1 MSRDSDPEVHAQ
13 PGVDLVFIWHHHQP
27 DYRHPRDGRA
37 LLPWVRLHATKDYLD
52 MALHLQRHPG
62 IKSTFNFAPSL
73 LEQLDD
79 ALAGKSDA
87 LFDLLAMEPARLN
100 ADQRAELQRRA
111 RMAPPWARQRWPRY
125 ADLCEQLRGPAVA
138 DDAALLRLCVYF
150 LLAWTDPLL
159 LEDPPALAAIAAAEE
174 SRATLAD
181 RAAMLAWHRELWARV
196 LPAYRALADSGQI
209 ELTCSPAFHPILP
222 LLIDVTHAKRARP
235 DLPVASE
242 EFIAPEDARWQIERG
257 RARHA
262 QAFGVPPQGMWPSE
276 GSVSPEAAEI
286 LASAGVRWVGTDEE
300 VLWRSLPGRGRGKH
314 ELYQP
319 WVLPTSGGELA
330 FFFRDHEISDLIG
343 FVYSRWA
350 PQDAA
355 ADLVSR
361 LRRIAADHGG
371 SLVRP
376 VVSVILDGE
385 NCWEHYADDGRPFL
399 EALYSALEAAHD
411 IRTVTPAQLLAEGRG
426 SGRLEHLHSGSWID
440 GDFHIWSGHAEK
452 NRAWDLL
459 ARARKALVQS
469 GATRVTHSGAW
480 DALGAAEGSDWF
492 WWFGDDNFTADKLL
506 FDSLFR
512 AHLQAVYERA
522 ELPVPGAL
530 ALPIVAPGRGQAP
543 HVAPAE
549 MVRPTVDGRL
559 SHFYEWAGAGRWS
572 LLGGGSMH
580 RVSEPLVETLHYGF
594 DESTFHLRLD
604 FLQGVAPGEAVSLG
618 IESLLGTPMVLRIAH
633 LAAGA
638 DLAVTVANGESAPGA
653 RAALA
658 EILEVSIPFAALGVT
673 AGEKLEML
681 FHLQRG
687 SERLESLPPGQP
699 LRLVVPGPDW
709 AATNWSA

>member
-1 MSRDSDPEVHAQ
+1 MSRESHPEVHAQ

-52 MALHLQRHPG
+52 MALHLERHPRV
-62 IKSTFNFAPSL
+62 KATFNFAPSL

-79 ALAGKSDA
+79 AIAQRPDA
-87 LFDLLAMEPARLN
+87 LFDLLAMQPASLGQ
-100 ADQRAELQRRA
+100 AQRAELQRRA

-125 ADLCEQLRGPAVA
+125 AELCEHLRAPVVA
-138 DDAALLRLCVYF
+138 SDADLLRLCVYF
-150 LLAWTDPLL
+150 LLSWTDPLL
-159 LEDPPALAAIAAAEE
+159 LEEPPALAAIAAAEE
-174 SRATLAD
+174 SRATVAD
-181 RAAMLAWHRELWARV
+181 RAALLAWHHELWARV
-196 LPAYRALADSGQI
+196 LPAYRALAARGQI

-222 LLIDVTHAKRARP
+222 LLVDVTHAKRARP
-235 DLPVASE
+235 DLPVPSE

-262 QAFGVPPQGMWPSE
+262 QAFGALPQGMWPSE
-276 GSVSPEAAEI
+276 GSVSPEAAAL
-286 LASAGVRWVGTDEE
+286 LAGAGVRWVGTDEA
-300 VLWRSLPGRGRGKH
+300 VLWRSLQHGAPRRAQ
-314 ELYQP
+314 LYQP
-319 WVLPTSGGELA
+319 WVLPTTAGELA

-350 PQDAA
+350 PHDAA
-355 ADLVSR
+355 ADLVYR
-361 LRRIAADHGG
+361 LRRIAAEHGG
-371 SLVRP
+371 AGERP

-399 EALYSALEAAHD
+399 EALYSALDAAPD
-411 IRTVTPAQLLAEGRG
+411 IRTVTPGELLAQGRRA
-426 SGRLEHLHSGSWID
+426 GRLERLHSGSWID
-440 GDFHIWSGHAEK
+440 GDFHIWAGHAEK

-469 GATRVTHSGAW
+469 GATHVTHSAAW

-530 ALPIVAPGRGQAP
+530 ALPIVAPGRGAAP
-543 HVAPAE
+543 HVEPAE
-549 MVRPTVDGRL
+549 LMHPAIDGHV

-594 DESTFHLRLD
+594 DEKEFHLRLD
-604 FLQGVAPGEAVSLG
+604 FHQGVAPGEAVALL
-618 IESLLGTPMVLRIAH
+618 IEALTLAPITLRIAQ
-633 LAAGA
+633 LSAGQPVIVMGP
-638 DLAVTVANGESAPGA
+638 DGLPVEGA

-658 EILEVSIPFAALGVT
+658 EILELSIPFSAFGAQ
-673 AGEKLEML
+673 AGGRLELL

-687 SERLESLPPGQP
+687 NERMESLPPGQP
-699 LRLVVPGPDW
+699 LRITVPGPDW
-709 AATNWSA
+709 SAKHWSV